1 MLSLTHTH
9 TFAHIHR
16 GVLQIKYRKRDK
28 DKKRETAELALFWK
42 LKCPFKVASS
52 SSGLMKALQKPLTSK
67 HLILV
72 PVKHK

>member
-9 TFAHIHR
+9 TFAHIR
-16 GVLQIKYRKRDK
+16 CGVLQIKYRTRRN
-28 DKKRETAELALFWK
+28 KKRETTELTLFWK